1 MDFFEV
7 MEIIAK
13 VFSVLGDVLNWLN
26 DNIFTHIGTVVDV
39 IKKVVDF
46 ISGLIGGDGL
56 SGITDMIGGLFG

>member
-7 MEIIAK
+7 MEIIAE
-13 VFSVLGDVLNWLN
+13 VFSVLGDVTGWLN

-56 SGITDMIGGLFG
+56 SGITDTIGGLFG